1 MPNGQRGKQT
11 IVDDELEK
19 FSLES
24 DRDASIIEVNES
36 LEISMLLNQSSMK

>member
-1 MPNGQRGKQT
+1 MNKELT
-11 IVDDELEK
+11 NVDDELDR

-36 LEISMLLNQSSMK
+36 LEISMLLN